1 MRRPAT
7 TALLGGVLSVLLLA
21 PLTAVPA
28 AADPDPGPGSVP
40 GSVPDSVPVLPDV
53 VLGER
58 PPLPEETL
66 EEVQELFADGV
77 GGPAADPGETEP
89 GPPVADERDVTLAL
103 RDLLAARGDLSRQ
116 DRATADAYLA
126 RPTDGN
132 GSPFGVR
139 YRVREAAPTCNAD
152 VCVHRVDSTAD
163 AATPRFARRVLTS
176 VAGVH
181 DTYVAAGY
189 RAPRR
194 DGRARNDGGNAKT
207 DIYLAD
213 IGDKAIYGY
222 CTSDPEGPYD
232 GGSARF
238 STWAYCVL
246 DNDYVRQQ
254 YPRNTPQQNL
264 DVTVAHEYFH
274 AVQFAYDLFEDP
286 WLMEGTAT
294 WVEDET
300 FDGVDDNVSYLRYGP
315 MGRPARP
322 MDLDRGGQEVYGAW
336 SFWRFL
342 TERFPAKQGGLPTL
356 VRDVWEEA
364 DFLNPDETY
373 SLAALQRVLKARGT
387 SVRAQ
392 FADYVAANR
401 FSRQRYEEGNANAY
415 PRSPVADQR
424 ELTLRRTAYSSTRRL
439 GHLTGSTVRLE
450 PGGGLKSNRWV
461 LRVKADLSAPRRGS
475 ELRISVVAPDG
486 TAKTTRVALDRNG
499 KASVRTPFSTRRVQ
513 AVEVHL
519 VNASTRIRDCF
530 SLGSVSCQG
539 YARDDRQPA
548 VLRAT
553 ARAR

>member
-28 AADPDPGPGSVP
+28 AADPDPGP
-40 GSVPDSVPVLPDV
+40 VPVPVPVVSNV

-66 EEVQELFADGV
+66 DEVEELFADGV
-77 GGPAADPGETEP
+77 GGPADEP
-89 GPPVADERDVTLAL
+89 GAPVAEDRDVTLAL
-103 RDLLAARGDLSRQ
+103 RDLLAARSDLSRQ
-116 DRATADAYLA
+116 DRATADDYLA
-126 RPTDGN
+126 RPTDDS
-132 GSPFGVR
+132 GSPYNVR
-139 YRVREAAPTCNAD
+139 YQVREAAPTCNAD
-152 VCVHRVDSTAD
+152 VCVHRVDSTTD
-163 AATPRFARRVLTS
+163 AATQRFAQRVLTS
-176 VAGVH
+176 VSGVH

-189 RAPRR
+189 RAPKR

-213 IGDKAIYGY
+213 IGDKGIYGY
-222 CTSDPEGPYD
+222 CTSDPEGPYG

-246 DNDYVRQQ
+246 DNDYVSQQ
-254 YPRNTPQQNL
+254 YPNNTPQQNL

-274 AVQFAYDLFEDP
+274 AVQFGYDLFEDA

-294 WVEDET
+294 WVEDEL
-300 FDGVDDNVSYLRYGP
+300 FDDVNDNVSYLRRGP
-315 MGRPARP
+315 MGAPARP
-322 MDLDRGGQEVYGAW
+322 MDLDRRGLEVYGAW

-342 TERFPAKQGGLPTL
+342 TERFPGGRAGLPSL

-373 SLAALQRVLKARGT
+373 SLVALERALKARGT

-401 FSRQRYEEGNANAY
+401 FPAQRYEEGAANSY
-415 PRSPVADQR
+415 PRAAAADQR
-424 ELTLRRTAYSSTRRL
+424 ELTLRGDAYSATRRL
-439 GHLTGSTVRLE
+439 NHLAGSTVRLE
-450 PGGGLKSNRWV
+450 PGSGKSARWV
-461 LRVKADLSAPRRGS
+461 LRVRADLPARKRGS
-475 ELRISVVAPDG
+475 EVRVSVVAADG
-486 TAKTTRVALDRNG
+486 TATTTTMALDKSG
-499 KASVRTPFSTRRVQ
+499 AGTMRTPFSTRRVE

-519 VNASTRIRDCF
+519 VNASTRVRDCF
-530 SLGSVSCQG
+530 SFGSVSCQG
-539 YARDDRQPA
+539 FARDDRLPA
-548 VLRAT
+548 DVFAT
-553 ARAR
+553 VRTR